1 MRGVKRVVL
10 LLVVLVAV
18 LAVLGFVLENQ
29 QGVSLSFLGWATVQ
43 MPVAVFVVLA
53 LIVGML
59 IGPLLGVVVGGRRRK
74 AVPAE
79 RG

>member
-1 MRGVKRVVL
+1 MRGFKRVVL

-43 MPVAVFVVLA
+43 LPVAVFVVLA

-74 AVPAE
+74 TVPAE

>member
-1 MRGVKRVVL
+1 MRGFKRVVL
-10 LLVVLVAV
+10 LLVVLVVV
-18 LAVLGFVLENQ
+18 LVVLGFVLENQ
-29 QGVSLSFLGWATVQ
+29 QGVSLSFLGWATAQ

-59 IGPLLGVVVGGRRRK
+59 IGPLLGVLVGSRRRK
-74 AVPAE
+74 KAFAE

>member
-10 LLVVLVAV
+10 MLAVLVAV
-18 LAVLGFVLENQ
+18 LVVLGFVLENQ
-29 QGVSLSFLGWATVQ
+29 QGVSLSFFGWATAQ
-43 MPVAVFVVLA
+43 MPVAVFVVVA

-74 AVPAE
+74 AVPVG

>member
-1 MRGVKRVVL
+1 MRGFKRVVL

-53 LIVGML
+53 LIAGML

-74 AVPAE
+74 TVSAE

>member
-1 MRGVKRVVL
+1 MRGLKRVVL

-74 AVPAE
+74 VHVRHE
-79 RG
+79 